1 MRVRNIVLHTLAHP
15 YIYFKTSKNMNEKI
29 PSQDVKKT
37 STNQALRPLGD
48 KLIKDIDLPPAE
60 SIQLIQ
66 VLSARLTAE
75 RLTTEEMAAVDA
87 ILTQLQAFGRGAQMA
102 MLKVISGEMSER
114 NLKAGRG
121 LVPVMFKSL
130 LEEHGAGALRV
141 ILSSAERTAKI
152 MQRRDQAEQW
162 RP

>member
-1 MRVRNIVLHTLAHP
+1 M
-15 YIYFKTSKNMNEKI
+15 YFKTSKNMNAKI
-29 PSQDVKKT
+29 PSQDVKKI

-60 SIQLIQ
+60 TIQLIQ
-66 VLSARLTAE
+66 VLSARLAAE
-75 RLTTEEMAAVDA
+75 RLTTEEMAAVDS
-87 ILTQLQAFGRGAQMA
+87 ILMQLESFGRGAQMA

-114 NLKAGRG
+114 NMKAGRG
-121 LVPVMFKSL
+121 LVHVMFKSL

>member
-1 MRVRNIVLHTLAHP
+1 
-15 YIYFKTSKNMNEKI
+15 MNEEI
-29 PSQDVKKT
+29 PFQDVKKI

-48 KLIKDIDLPPAE
+48 KLLKDIDLPPAE
-60 SIQLIQ
+60 AIQLVQ
-66 VLSARLTAE
+66 MLSARLTAE
-75 RLTTEEMAAVDA
+75 RLTTEEMAAVDS
-87 ILTQLQAFGRGAQMA
+87 ILTQLEGFGRGAQMA
-102 MLKVISGEMSER
+102 MLKVISGEISER

-121 LVPVMFKSL
+121 LVAGMFRSL
-130 LEEHGAGALRV
+130 IDQHGAGALRV

>member
-1 MRVRNIVLHTLAHP
+1 
-15 YIYFKTSKNMNEKI
+15 MNEEI
-29 PSQDVKKT
+29 PFQDVKKT

-60 SIQLIQ
+60 AIQLVQ
-66 VLSARLTAE
+66 MLSARLAAE
-75 RLTTEEMAAVDA
+75 RLTTDEMAAIDS
-87 ILTQLQAFGRGAQMA
+87 ILTQLEAFGRGAQMA

-121 LVPVMFKSL
+121 LVAGMFKSL
-130 LEEHGAGALRV
+130 IDQHGAGALRV